1 MKILS
6 SLILIILL
14 FTGSVNAAVDP
25 CAVPCALPCNLTNYG
40 GTVTAVEEVGQRAAK
55 GMYEVRKAT
64 HYERQKIKAM
74 YRKAR
79 NGIDKVKDGINKLKK
94 MALQLMSGDFSAFS
108 SDDGKSTEKPIVQDT
123 QPPKNASTLE
133 RVQRNTSK
141 DYYNIETQG
150 GFESE
155 YAFQQRRSYIRQ
167 QATLKY
173 VSRVMILKTKYKDIV
188 DIVNSIEKNVD
199 QSSNAASNQD
209 NLEGSENKT
218 KLLKTTSEL
227 KSAWEQ
233 LLLIQK
239 QVESAELEYKSNIG
253 LSNMKPVKNIPTVQS
268 NTSSSSGSNK

>member
-14 FTGSVNAAVDP
+14 FTRPADAAIDP
-25 CAVPCALPCNLTNYG
+25 CIPPCALPCNLTNYG
-40 GTVTAVEEVGQRAAK
+40 GVVTAVEEVGQRASK
-55 GMYEVRKAT
+55 GMYELRKAT
-64 HYERQKIKAM
+64 HYERQQIKAL

-79 NGIDKVKDGINKLKK
+79 TGLDKIKDGINKLKK

-108 SDDGKSTEKPIVQDT
+108 SDDGKSAEKSIVQDT
-123 QPPKNASTLE
+123 QPPQNASTLE
-133 RVQRNTSK
+133 RVQRNTNK
-141 DYYNIETQG
+141 DFYEVETKG
-150 GFESE
+150 GFENE

-173 VSRVMILKTKYKDIV
+173 ASRVMILKTKYKEIV
-188 DIVNSIEKNVD
+188 EIVNSIEKNVD
-199 QSSNAASNQD
+199 QSSQAASNQD
-209 NLEGSENKT
+209 SLESSENKP

-239 QVESAELEYKSNIG
+239 QIESAELEYKSNIG

-268 NTSSSSGSNK
+268 SGSSGSNK